1 MCSLPLGLLGKDK
14 KKLLLKKP
22 THSFLFLVLRASV
35 PCKEVVCGEQEEEQ
49 VSGFTRCVHGWI
61 SLPFMYLCFMKPLP
75 WWFKDRVPPGLPL
88 LLAALCWQG
97 SHLQLPSL

>member
-35 PCKEVVCGEQEEEQ
+35 PCREVVCGEQEEEQ
-49 VSGFTRCVHGWI
+49 VSGFTCCVHGWI

-97 SHLQLPSL
+97 SHLQPPSL